1 MFLSKG
7 EDALVLALASYKCG
21 WESCRESFLNVN
33 LKVEKRKP
41 LTTGFQV
48 SKKYYKKNIKQSLDF
63 KIYSLYNGGT
73 R

>member
-33 LKVEKRKP
+33 LKVEKGKSFNNR
-41 LTTGFQV
+41 LLGF
-48 SKKYYKKNIKQSLDF
+48 KKNIIKKYKTS
-63 KIYSLYNGGT
+63 T
-73 R
+73 